1 MTSMDDS
8 VKGVKQ
14 SVRRERRSRRR
25 EIAAR
30 RDRTADDHALAEGG
44 IALARSHGIGPG
56 STVLLYEA
64 LAVEPPTAA
73 LTAAL
78 QELGARVLYP
88 ITRADFDLDWHDA
101 ADPERTPLGRAAA
114 GEADLALIPGLAVD
128 GDGRRLGQGGGCY
141 DRVIP
146 RLTPGVPVIVL
157 LHPGEISS
165 DPLPSE
171 PHDARV
177 DGVLTV

>member
-1 MTSMDDS
+1 MTSMNDS
-8 VKGVKQ
+8 AKGLKQ
-14 SVRRERRSRRR
+14 SVRKARRALRRQ
-25 EIAAR
+25 IAAQ
-30 RDRTADDHALAEGG
+30 RDRAADDQALAEGG
-44 IALARSHGIGPG
+44 IALAQSQGIGPG

-78 QELGARVLYP
+78 QALGARVLYP
-88 ITRADFDLDWHDA
+88 ITLPDFDLDWHDA
-101 ADPERTPLGRAAA
+101 ADPDRTPLGPDAARA
-114 GEADLALIPGLAVD
+114 ADLALIPGLSVD
-128 GDGRRLGQGGGCY
+128 RDGGRLGQGGGCY

-146 RLTPGVPVIVL
+146 RLAPAVPVIVL
-157 LHPGEISS
+157 LHPGEESA

-177 DGVLTV
+177 DGVLTA